1 MIRRFSVNFAIF
13 SMFVDASLIAFM
25 LWLMAYLRPSLDT
38 LEWLPF
44 IKEIGKPVSLP
55 LILYTLFPLIWV
67 LIMLFFSVYDGRK
80 NLRVVDEFTSLTLGA
95 MLAGI
100 SLAGILYLS
109 YRDVSRYLFIAF
121 IIVSYVSLLLWR
133 APARLWYR
141 QRNRRLGR
149 VRRALVVGAGVV
161 GRDVETQIQKYP
173 QQILVVGFL
182 DDDPGKRQKH
192 DSILGSLDDARTIVQ
207 SQHIDDVVITLPLR
221 AHARMN
227 QLLGNLFDLPVR
239 VHIVPDY
246 FQWTLHHAA
255 VEDFAGIPI
264 MDVRA
269 PALTE
274 GQRMLKR
281 LFDIIVT
288 ALIMLP
294 ALPLMGLIA
303 FAIWMDDGAPIMFN
317 QKRAGENGKIF
328 IVYKFRTMVKNA
340 EQLRHLVE
348 KVDEQGHLIHKH
360 REDPRI
366 TRVGRLL
373 RKWSLDELPQFFN
386 VLRGTMSLVGPRPEL
401 PYLVE
406 KYQPWQ
412 RKRFAV
418 PQGITGWWQIHGRSD
433 KPMHLHT
440 EEDLYYIQNYSIWLD
455 IQILVKTFWIV
466 VRGKGA
472 Y

>member
-13 SMFVDASLIAFM
+13 SMFVDAVIIAFM
-25 LWLMAYLRPSLDT
+25 LWLMAYLRPNLDT
-38 LEWLPF
+38 LEWLPL
-44 IKEIGKPVSLP
+44 IKEIGKPISLP
-55 LILYTLFPLIWV
+55 WALYATFPLIWS

-80 NLRVVDEFTSLTLGA
+80 NLRVVDELTSLTLSA
-95 MLAGI
+95 TLAGI

-109 YRDVSRYLFIAF
+109 YRDISRYLFIAF
-121 IIVSYVSLLLWR
+121 MIVSYASLLLWR
-133 APARLWYR
+133 IPARLWYR
-141 QRNRRLGR
+141 QRNQRLGR

-161 GRDVETQIQKYP
+161 GKEVEAQIQKYS

-182 DDDPGKRQKH
+182 DDDAGKRQKQPEV
-192 DSILGSLDDARTIVQ
+192 LGSLDEARAVIQ
-207 SQHIDDVVITLPLR
+207 ENRIDDVVIALPPR
-221 AHARMN
+221 AYARMDH
-227 QLLGNLFDLPVR
+227 LMEDLFDLPAR

-274 GQRMLKR
+274 NQRMVKR
-281 LFDIIVT
+281 LFDIFIT
-288 ALIMLP
+288 ALIMVP
-294 ALPLMGLIA
+294 ALPLMGLTA
-303 FAIWMDDGAPIMFN
+303 LAIWLDDGAPVMFN
-317 QKRAGENGKIF
+317 QKRAGENGQIF
-328 IVYKFRTMVKNA
+328 TVYKFRTMVKNA
-340 EQLRHLVE
+340 EQLRHTVE

-360 REDPRI
+360 RDDPRI
-366 TRVGRLL
+366 TRVGHFV

-386 VLRGTMSLVGPRPEL
+386 VMRGTMSLVGPRPEL

-455 IQILVKTFWIV
+455 IQILIQTFWIV
-466 VRGKGA
+466 LRGKGA